1 MPALDSPEDPRRERP
16 PLGDQTTPIN
26 YTHWA
31 SPLFCECSAVR
42 RVLLR
47 GQTWAVSEQS
57 RLGNRELLR
66 LLHPD
71 TGQPIEALCP
81 PDQYE
86 PLAEPAPG
94 LTRKALAPY
103 GVWRTL
109 HESLRL
115 VAPAPGEYAALTAGR
130 IIPESYQFAPLARLL
145 SGPRRSL
152 LIADDVGLGK
162 TVEAGICLV
171 ELIARGVGRRIL
183 LVVPPGL
190 IPQWLDEMWEKFGL
204 EFQSIENAAALDR
217 AQTQLS
223 EGLSPWAYFERV
235 ITSTEYLK
243 RRDVIAGAL
252 AHPWDV
258 VVVDEA
264 HYLAESGTPANPYS
278 TARTRLGPRLRDTAR
293 SLILLTA
300 TPHNGYRH
308 SFRSLLELVD
318 PVSATLHGRTEDIQK
333 RVARSMIRRLK
344 PQITKT
350 GVKGELLPAFPQR
363 LPVRRIEVQGLSAE
377 EAEVF
382 RRVSAYCAR
391 TVEAASSSDEADL
404 VSFAMQ
410 IVKKRMLS
418 SRAALMRTVENRLE
432 ALSSRTPED
441 PPARAELREL
451 QADLPLT
458 ESAAERTA
466 ARVLRT
472 AVSRDGRRR
481 NAEKRQLKDIAKL
494 LEKATDKPDPKIASL
509 IADLENAVLSV
520 PGEKA
525 IIFTEYRDTL
535 AALADGLRQHPKLA
549 SAFVEL
555 TGGLLP
561 TQRKA
566 RIARFHE
573 PDCRILLATDAA
585 SEGLNLQRQCCR
597 LYHFELP
604 WNPNRLEQ
612 RNGRI
617 DRHGQNRP
625 PDIRYLFY
633 PASPEDRVLDRLVQ
647 RIAQMHDDRVSTP
660 DILGI
665 IEGSRLDEVLVKLDS
680 VEASDRESASLMR
693 IFDERQREFAYQIA
707 PLLIGGSVTDDA
719 LPLARAVSADPLM
732 QDDTAF
738 ERHMLE
744 ALHGA
749 FKPGPLPQ
757 TWKIEVP
764 RHLHGPGVNPR
775 YACATFRRSVAT
787 QYPASE
793 VEFIHRLHPLFRTL
807 AAHALEQLTL
817 APLQHGSASRIAV
830 RRHASAKPAPY
841 ALFTFLERHTH
852 PLGRVFGIAV
862 TVNGQGLPPSLAEQ
876 LLADQAGSPGEVS
889 WTECEKA
896 FASRYE
902 SLQRQ
907 AEQMAREHLANL
919 TVALRAQRG
928 STAAILRGE
937 AALYKADRLAE
948 IDEDERIERAG
959 TREQMQLFREAATNW
974 QARRAAVET
983 HYRRRL
989 EEIESYVNV
998 PGPGEAQPL
1007 GVALVFPAE

>member
-1 MPALDSPEDPRRERP
+1 
-16 PLGDQTTPIN
+16 
-26 YTHWA
+26 
-31 SPLFCECSAVR
+31 
-42 RVLLR
+42 
-47 GQTWAVSEQS
+47 
-57 RLGNRELLR
+57 
-66 LLHPD
+66 
-71 TGQPIEALCP
+71 
-81 PDQYE
+81 
-86 PLAEPAPG
+86 
-94 LTRKALAPY
+94 
-103 GVWRTL
+103 
-109 HESLRL
+109 
-115 VAPAPGEYAALTAGR
+115 
-130 IIPESYQFAPLARLL
+130 
-145 SGPRRSL
+145 
-152 LIADDVGLGK
+152 
-162 TVEAGICLV
+162 
-171 ELIARGVGRRIL
+171 
-183 LVVPPGL
+183 
-190 IPQWLDEMWEKFGL
+190 MWEKFGL
-204 EFQSIENAAALDR
+204 EFQAIENAAALDR

-350 GVKGELLPAFPQR
+350 AANGEALPAFPQR

-382 RRVSAYCAR
+382 RLVSTYCAR
-391 TVEAASSSDEADL
+391 TVEAASGSDEADL

-418 SRAALMRTVENRLE
+418 SRAALMQTVENRLE
-432 ALSSRTPED
+432 ALASRTPEE

-451 QADLPLT
+451 QADLPLS

-466 ARVLRT
+466 SRLLRA
-472 AVSRDGRRR
+472 AVSRDARRR
-481 NAEKRQLKDIAKL
+481 SSEKRQLKDIAKL
-494 LEKATDKPDPKIASL
+494 LEKTVDKPDPKIATL
-509 IADLENAVLSV
+509 ISDLERDVL
-520 PGEKA
+520 PGAGEKA

-535 AALADGLRQHPKLA
+535 AALAEALRRHPRLA
-549 SAFVEL
+549 TAFVEL
-555 TGGLLP
+555 TGGLSA

-566 RIARFHE
+566 RIARFHDA
-573 PDCRILLATDAA
+573 DCQILLATDAA

-617 DRHGQNRP
+617 DRHGQTRS

-633 PASPEDRVLDRLVQ
+633 PGSPEDRVLDRLVQ
-647 RIAQMHDDRVSTP
+647 RVAQMHDDRVSTP

-665 IEGSRLDEVLVKLDS
+665 IEGSRLDEILVKLDS
-680 VEASDRESASLMR
+680 VEAGERESASLMR
-693 IFDERQREFAYQIA
+693 VFEERQREFAYQIA
-707 PLLIGGSVTDDA
+707 PLLIGGPAGDHRLS
-719 LPLARAVSADPLM
+719 LASATSADPLS
-732 QDDTAF
+732 QDDPGF

-749 FKPGPLPQ
+749 RKPGPLPH
-757 TWKIEVP
+757 TWKIGVP
-764 RHLHGPGVNPR
+764 RHLQGPGVNPH
-775 YACATFRRSVAT
+775 YPCVTFRRSIAT
-787 QYPASE
+787 QYPAAD
-793 VEFIHRLHPLFRTL
+793 VEFVHRLHPLFRAL
-807 AAHALEQLTL
+807 ANHALEQLTL
-817 APLQHGSASRIAV
+817 APVRHGSAQRVAV
-830 RRHASAKPAPY
+830 RRHALAKAAPF
-841 ALFTFLERHTH
+841 ALFTFLERHSH
-852 PLGRVFGIAV
+852 PQGRLFGIAV
-862 TVNGQGLPPSLAEQ
+862 DIKGQRLPEELAEQ
-876 LLADQAGSPGEVS
+876 LLSDRASSPGEVN
-889 WTECEKA
+889 WAECGKV
-896 FASRYE
+896 FASRFE

-907 AEQMAREHLANL
+907 ADQAAREHLGSLAA
-919 TVALRAQRG
+919 ALRVEHQ
-928 STAAILRGE
+928 TAASVLREE
-937 AALYKADRLAE
+937 AALYKTDRLAE

-959 TREQMQLFREAATNW
+959 TREQMQLFRDAATNW

-989 EEIESYVNV
+989 EEIEAYVTV
-998 PGPGEAQPL
+998 PAPGEAQPL
-1007 GVALVFPAE
+1007 GVLLVFPSE